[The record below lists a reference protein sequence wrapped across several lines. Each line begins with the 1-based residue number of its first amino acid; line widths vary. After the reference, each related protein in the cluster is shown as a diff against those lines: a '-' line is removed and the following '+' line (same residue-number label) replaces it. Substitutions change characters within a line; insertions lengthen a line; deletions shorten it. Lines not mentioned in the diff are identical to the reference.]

1 MWGPPASLPPRWNSP
16 QLGVPPGH
24 PSSTFS
30 IWGTP
35 LQLPQS
41 IPSGP
46 PNHPPAQNS
55 ALCPIPPVGTLS
67 PNPTAPTTPATPSG
81 PTTATS
87 SSDQSPPQPGDTRRA
102 AQGTVV
108 GQTLRF
114 RFSLF
119 KGPQMSVAHCCLGP
133 GLFPR
138 MHVGP
143 QCVMCPHFPLCPL
156 PFNPVAHTPAPLQPS
171 SLPCTPVFLDSIN
184 HVL

>member
-1 MWGPPASLPPRWNSP
+1 MGFHLGTLHPPSLYGAPPSSCLRAFHLGPQTTLQPRTLPSAPFPQWGPSAQTPRPPPPPRP
-16 QLGVPPGH
+16 LPG
-24 PSSTFS
+24 
-30 IWGTP
+30 P
-35 LQLPQS
+35 LQPLP
-41 IPSGP
+41 
-46 PNHPPAQNS
+46 
-55 ALCPIPPVGTLS
+55 ALI
-67 PNPTAPTTPATPSG
+67 NPR
-81 PTTATS
+81 
-87 SSDQSPPQPGDTRRA
+87 PQPGDTRRA